1 MVLGGVESHHI
12 WGFTYKV
19 ADGRIIPITEG
30 RIQWGESQ
38 QLNRRHSQRQ

>member
-1 MVLGGVESHHI
+1 MVLGVVESHHI

-30 RIQWGESQ
+30 KIQWGKS
-38 QLNRRHSQRQ
+38 LRLSRRHLQKQ